1 MSILGHHYIG
11 RRGGACASINTL
23 VHPDAVTREV
33 VRAAQIEEEA
43 TS

>member
-11 RRGGACASINTL
+11 GRRRACAPNSAL
-23 VHPDAVTREV
+23 FSLDAVTGEA
-33 VRAAQIEEEA
+33 VRAAQIEEA